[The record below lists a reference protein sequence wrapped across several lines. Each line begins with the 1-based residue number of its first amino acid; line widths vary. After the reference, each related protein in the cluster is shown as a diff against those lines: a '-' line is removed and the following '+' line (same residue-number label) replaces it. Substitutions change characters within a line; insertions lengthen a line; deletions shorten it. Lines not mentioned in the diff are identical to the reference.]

1 MNQLQADTKNYE
13 YQQTEAGENIAIS
26 RSTGEIIPA
35 VSVLQPAGSWVNT
48 PTQIEKFNKRKQA
61 ENSRMLKRKANEPLG
76 RFYFVR
82 EQGFSGLSPETV
94 IRLIYLN
101 TFTNYDDARLMR
113 SERTPM
119 RRKDLP
125 MILGIS
131 PASVTRFW
139 REACPKYIS
148 EDSNGLIITNREV
161 FYKGKLTGGYNTQY
175 RKLYLDGIRKLYST
189 ISDTRQHKYLGYVFM
204 LLPYI
209 NREFNILYY
218 NIDEKDLYSIEP
230 ISLSDFCRLIHYDS
244 SHLNRL
250 MQIYKSLRF
259 VVGNH
264 TERFISLVYDG
275 LNRQDAKI
283 YVNPNILYDGSDY
296 RRVEILGAFCK
307 D

>member
-1 MNQLQADTKNYE
+1 
-13 YQQTEAGENIAIS
+13 
-26 RSTGEIIPA
+26 
-35 VSVLQPAGSWVNT
+35 
-48 PTQIEKFNKRKQA
+48 
-61 ENSRMLKRKANEPLG
+61 MLKRKANEPLG

-125 MILGIS
+125 KILGIS

-139 REACPKYIS
+139 REASPKYIS

-161 FYKGKLTGGYNTQY
+161 FYKGKLTGKYNTQY
-175 RKLYLDGIRKLYST
+175 RKFYLDGIRKLYTT
-189 ISDTRQHKYLGYVFM
+189 ISDPRQHKYLGYVFA
-204 LLPYI
+204 LLPYV
-209 NREFNILYY
+209 NREFNILCY

-230 ISLSDFCRLIHYDS
+230 ISLSDFCRLIHYDG

-250 MQIYKSLRF
+250 MQVYKSLRF

-264 TERFISLVYDG
+264 TERFVSFVYDG

-283 YVNPNILYDGSDY
+283 YINPNVLYDGSDY